1 MNAARDASPQGGPS
15 RPLDRVLPDLREWR
29 GIQRRQLVFLAM
41 MPTLLI
47 CGMNATFT
55 DLARPFVMNELAS
68 DRYRYQWVPGCTL
81 LGSVAGMAMIAWCRN
96 HFGLK
101 NSYITGLAIFT
112 IGSLACGLTPNV
124 ELLGVARFVQGW
136 GNGMVVTTVLALFWR
151 EFPDHRDGAV
161 AAYVIGL
168 YFGRI
173 VAPSIAAY
181 LINADSWRS
190 LFYFLTP
197 ITGGCAVVNY
207 HLLQDDEPYDEALEP
222 FDWEG
227 LILLLGFVGC
237 LELGLF
243 RFQKWGWWTSNEF
256 LAVSSLGTLLLAW
269 FLAHEWTTA
278 HPLLDLRLFGIR
290 RFALSVAIKAM
301 CDMTFFS
308 VLSLLVTYM
317 AVTRD
322 YERLNT
328 GLVLLPGV
336 ASMSMALALTS
347 WLGRRSNRK
356 LRLVVGVAGLI
367 WGTWLLSSIDL
378 YTDKL
383 WIGLY
388 VALWAASAGLVASP
402 LICISQEEMTPP
414 QVASSAGIK
423 NLMLVLPAFVG
434 GNVTA
439 IFIERRGDAHFDSMR
454 QSMTPNRPPTDDV
467 LRRLVDDFTLH
478 GLDPV
483 EAAGQ
488 ARRLLGAYT
497 KAYATVYAY
506 QSVLQMIA
514 LVMIGALFLTF
525 LLRPLPPHAPQG
537 PGRG

>member
-1 MNAARDASPQGGPS
+1 MNATQEDLPPKGASRS
-15 RPLDRVLPDLREWR
+15 SDWFMPDVREWH
-29 GIQRRQLVFLAM
+29 GIQRREFVFLAM

-47 CGMNATFT
+47 CGMNSTFT
-55 DLARPFVMNELAS
+55 DLARPFAMSELSS

-101 NSYITGLAIFT
+101 NSYIAGLAIFT
-112 IGSLACGLTPNV
+112 VGSLACGMAPNV
-124 ELLGVARFVQGW
+124 EMLGAARFVQGW

-161 AAYVIGL
+161 AAYVLGL

-173 VAPSIAAY
+173 VAPVVAAY
-181 LINADSWRS
+181 LINSISWRS
-190 LFYFLTP
+190 LFHFLTP
-197 ITGGCAVVNY
+197 ITGVCAVLNH
-207 HLLQDDEPYDEALEP
+207 HLLRDDEPRDEPLEP

-227 LILLLGFVGC
+227 LILLLGFVTC

-256 LAVSSLGTLLLAW
+256 LAVSASGTLLLAW

-278 HPLLDLRLFGIR
+278 HPLLDLRLFRIR
-290 RFALSVAIKAM
+290 RFALAVVIKAM

-322 YERLNT
+322 YERLHT

-336 ASMSMALALTS
+336 VSMSTALALTS
-347 WLGRRSNRK
+347 WLGKRSDRK
-356 LRLVVGVAGLI
+356 LRLLLGIAGLI
-367 WGTWLLSSIDL
+367 WGTWMLSSIDL
-378 YTDKL
+378 YTDKF
-383 WIGLY
+383 WTSLY
-388 VALWAASAGLVASP
+388 VALWAASAGFVASP
-402 LICISQEEMTPP
+402 LICISQEEMTPS
-414 QVASSAGIK
+414 QIASSSGIK
-423 NLMLVLPAFVG
+423 NLMLALPAFIG
-434 GNVTA
+434 GNVAA

-467 LRRLVDDFTLH
+467 LRRLIDDFTLH

-488 ARRLLGAYT
+488 ARRLLGAYA

-514 LVMIGALFLTF
+514 LVMFGALFLA
-525 LLRPLPPHAPQG
+525 LLLKPLPPHAPAG
-537 PGRG
+537 PDRG

>member
-1 MNAARDASPQGGPS
+1 MKPAPDAAPPS
-15 RPLDRVLPDLREWR
+15 RIARSLDPVLPDVRAWH
-29 GIQRRQLVFLAM
+29 GIQRRELIFLAM

-55 DLARPFVMNELAS
+55 DLARPFVMNELSS

-101 NSYITGLAIFT
+101 NSYLVGLVVFT

-124 ELLGVARFVQGW
+124 EMLGVARFVQGW

-161 AAYVIGL
+161 AAYVLGL

-173 VAPSIAAY
+173 AAPSLAGY
-181 LINADSWRS
+181 LINTVSWRS
-190 LFYFLTP
+190 LFDFLVP
-197 ITGGCAVVNY
+197 ISGVCAVLNF
-207 HLLQDDEPYDEALEP
+207 HLLRDDEPRGEALEP

-227 LILLLGFVGC
+227 MILLLGFVVC
-237 LELGLF
+237 LEFGLF
-243 RFQKWGWWTSNEF
+243 RFQKWGWQTSNEF
-256 LAVSSLGTLLLAW
+256 WAVSALGGALLAW
-269 FLAHEWTTA
+269 FLAHEWATEW
-278 HPLLDLRLFGIR
+278 PLLDLRLFRIR
-290 RFALSVAIKAM
+290 RFALAVAIKAM

-336 ASMSMALALTS
+336 AAMSTALALTS
-347 WLGRRSNRK
+347 WLGRRSDRK
-356 LRLVVGVAGLI
+356 LRLVLGVLGLI
-367 WGTWLLSSIDL
+367 LGTWLLSSIDL
-378 YTDKL
+378 YTDKSR
-383 WIGLY
+383 IAAC
-388 VALWAASAGLVASP
+388 VMFWAASAGLVASP
-402 LICISQEEMTPP
+402 LICISQEQMTPP

-423 NLMLVLPAFVG
+423 NLMLALPAFIG
-434 GNVTA
+434 GNVAA
-439 IFIERRGDAHFDSMR
+439 IFIERRSDAHFDSMR
-454 QSMTPNRPPTDDV
+454 QSMTPNRPPVDDV
-467 LRRLVDDFTLH
+467 MRRVVDHFTLH
-478 GLDPV
+478 GLDPA
-483 EAAGQ
+483 EAPGQ
-488 ARRLLGAYT
+488 AARLLGSYT

-514 LVMIGALFLTF
+514 LVMFGALFLA
-525 LLRPLPPHAPQG
+525 LLLKPLPPHAPAG